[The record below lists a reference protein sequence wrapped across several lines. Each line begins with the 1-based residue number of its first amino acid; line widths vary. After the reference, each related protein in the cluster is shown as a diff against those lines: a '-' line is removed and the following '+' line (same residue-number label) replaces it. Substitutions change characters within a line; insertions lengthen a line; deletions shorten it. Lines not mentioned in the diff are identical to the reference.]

1 MLRKRLVA
9 LFAFVAAAGF
19 ATPAQ
24 AGLVRVHNDGVIT
37 MALTNVATA
46 PGSGTAQMQ
55 RLQHIPSQA
64 WTQEFDGVADAT
76 SFRLRSGLD
85 PTLCLGDRTTG
96 AATASIRLTSCSAP
110 PREISWKLSAT
121 RQLRNVSTA
130 RLATVVLP
138 ASPTFAAVQMRL
150 PGSTA
155 PMTLLGQR
163 WTIRPCSTPAC

>member
-1 MLRKRLVA
+1 MIRKPLIA
-9 LFAFVAAAGF
+9 LSTFVAAAGF
-19 ATPAQ
+19 AAPAH
-24 AGLVRVHNDGVIT
+24 AEVVRVHNDGVIP

-55 RLQHIPSQA
+55 RIAHIPSQA
-64 WTQEFDGVADAT
+64 WTQEFDGVFGPD

-85 PTLCLGDRTTG
+85 PSLCLGDRNTG
-96 AATASIRLTSCSAP
+96 AAIANIRLTSCNAA

-155 PMTLLGQR
+155 PWTLMGQR